1 MPAGTRRWNGNR
13 LLAAAARFAPSFVVS
28 LDADERIDV
37 DDAVALRSLVEG
49 VPPDGRAYLFRCWR
63 MVEDVS
69 HYSPPPLW
77 IGRLFS
83 YAPGQVFPDQR
94 HHLVPI
100 PTSIPKSRWVKT
112 TIQVLQRLGGSTEER
127 RRLRFAK
134 WGEVDPDR
142 AFQKSYVNVLEPPRC
157 VVRWPPRLPG
167 LPPIANGRLPKPQPK
182 EEGKPVL
189 SVVIISRNDEAT
201 IVRAVEGVIGQH
213 CDAPFETIVVAS
225 GSNATARIVRTR
237 FPEVQLLSTPG
248 TALPGRARNAGVR
261 VARGRYVSFP
271 GSHVQTITGSLA
283 ARVQAHDLGYA
294 MVTGTVLNGTRSWA
308 GWASYFLDHRT
319 SLPGQPSQELGH
331 APAHCSYLREALV
344 AIGGFPEDLRSGED
358 TAVNLRL
365 FEEGYGAYRDR
376 DARLIHYSP
385 CRTFADLSVIT
396 SSAAAESG
404 GSFLETKLES
414 GGSRRRLVPRY
425 LVLGVPTRLLRV
437 TEDVWRSDG
446 GLRGRYCLAVPL
458 VIIGALSAWA
468 GSGSELASRGLRRPG
483 QTVGGSSVPEPPPQS
498 APAQARQLQRRGRR
512 SARR

>member
-1 MPAGTRRWNGNR
+1 MPAGTKRLNGNR

-83 YAPGQVFPDQR
+83 YAPGQAFPDQR

-112 TIQVLQRLGGSTEER
+112 TIRVQHLGGSTEER

-134 WGEVDPDR
+134 WGEADPDR
-142 AFQKSYVNVLEPPRC
+142 AFQKSYANVLEPPRC

-167 LPPIANGRLPKPQPK
+167 LPPIANGRLPKPRPK
-182 EEGKPVL
+182 EEGKPLL

-225 GSNATARIVRTR
+225 GSDATARIVRTR
-237 FPEVQLLSTPG
+237 FPEVQLLTLRGP
-248 TALPGRARNAGVR
+248 ALPGRARNAGVR

-271 GSHVQTITGSLA
+271 GSHVELVAGSLA
-283 ARVQAHDLGYA
+283 ARIRAHDLGYA

-385 CRTFADLSVIT
+385 CRTLRRLVRHHFVRGRGMGRLL
-396 SSAAAESG
+396 
-404 GSFLETKLES
+404 LETKLES
-414 GGSRRRLVPRY
+414 GGSRARLVSRY
-425 LVLGVPTRLLRV
+425 LVLSVPTRLLRV
-437 TEDVWRSDG
+437 TEDVWRSGG

-458 VIIGALSAWA
+458 VVIGALSAWA
-468 GSGSELASRGLRRPG
+468 GSSYELASRALRRPG